1 MDNQNIRIRLRGF
14 DNTLLYT
21 STQDI
26 INTAK
31 RINKEGAISGMIV
44 GIVFTTI
51 YIFYFKPQ
59 LGGPGLPENYLFG
72 ITPEGIGTIGM
83 VINFIVSLIVSRLT
97 KPTPNKIKNLVES
110 IRYPK

>member
-1 MDNQNIRIRLRGF
+1 
-14 DNTLLYT
+14 
-21 STQDI
+21 
-26 INTAK
+26 
-31 RINKEGAISGMIV
+31 MIV

-59 LGGPGLPENYLFG
+59 LGGPGIPKNYLFG

-83 VINFIVSLIVSRLT
+83 IINFIVSLIVSRLT
-97 KPTPNKIKNLVES
+97 KPTPNKIKDLVES